1 MIHFQQGLP
10 HNRFSV
16 LDFAVEGHLFSVCA
30 VIQYVTEPVDHFVVW
45 IRDYAGMLH
54 KLLANMKW
62 IRSVCFVL
70 YCSQK
75 INHQFRLSDSPS
87 FTCLLRNHQSLELF
101 HKFSK
106 LGLCKL
112 ISVFIL

>member
-54 KLLANMKW
+54 KLLANMK
-62 IRSVCFVL
+62 
-70 YCSQK
+70 
-75 INHQFRLSDSPS
+75 
-87 FTCLLRNHQSLELF
+87 
-101 HKFSK
+101 
-106 LGLCKL
+106 
-112 ISVFIL
+112 